1 MLFFCSSKYKIY
13 AAKAPWRSRAVGF
26 DQGLSTMWTADEIA
40 RLCYEH
46 YGSRLPKQG
55 KPEPNREWTLLAAV
69 VKIQPTADQ
78 ACDRSDGPVQ
88 VTKEVVS
95 MGTGTK
101 CIGQSKMRKS
111 GDILNDSHAEV
122 IARRSFQRYLLH
134 QLHLAAAL
142 KEDSIF
148 LPGSQRGLWKLRPD
162 LLFVFFSSHTPCGDA
177 SIIPMLEFE
186 DQPCCPVSRDWA
198 SNPSVETSDNLEAP
212 EDKRKCEDPES
223 PVTKKMRLEPRTP
236 GGTAHRWSF
245 GSQERGPNPPNVS
258 SSNLTA
264 EELASVTGMTP
275 SGAQVVDVYR
285 TGAKCV
291 PGEAGDS
298 GQPGAA
304 YHRVGLLR
312 VKPGRGDR
320 TRSMSCSDKLARWN
334 ILGCQGALLMHF
346 LEEPIYLSAVVI
358 GKCPYSQEAMQ
369 RALIRRCQNVSALPE
384 GFGVQEVKI
393 QQSDLLFEQSRRA
406 VQTRKAD
413 SPGRLV
419 PCGAA
424 ISWSAVPE
432 QPLDVTANGFPQG
445 TTKKGIG
452 RLQARHSRRL
462 AAPFRQAPRLWEAGP
477 LRIRRPRALS
487 TGGPPLER
495 QGGAGR
501 LLERVGQADNP
512 WAAPQRQGF
521 LPELRLQKT
530 PEDGPQPSTNAQCCS
545 SVRYSHLRRT
555 PPSSS
560 QSDRRNGKSQQQ
572 I

>member
-1 MLFFCSSKYKIY
+1 
-13 AAKAPWRSRAVGF
+13 
-26 DQGLSTMWTADEIA
+26 MWTADEIA
-40 RLCYEH
+40 RLCYKH

-55 KPEPNREWTLLAAV
+55 KPEANREWTLLASV
-69 VKIQPTADQ
+69 VKIQPAAGQ
-78 ACDRSDGPVQ
+78 ACDFPDGGVQ

-134 QLHLAAAL
+134 QLRLAATL

-148 LPGSQRGLWKLRPD
+148 VPGTQRGLWKLRPD

-198 SNPSVETSDNLEAP
+198 NNPSVEASGDLEAP
-212 EDKRKCEDPES
+212 EGKRKCEDPDS
-223 PVTKKMRLEPRTP
+223 PVIKKISLEP
-236 GGTAHRWSF
+236 GTSDCVAHHRSF
-245 GSQERGPNPPNVS
+245 GNQEGDSNPPKVN

-264 EELASVTGMTP
+264 EELATVTGMAP
-275 SGAQVVDVYR
+275 GGAKVVDVYR

-298 GQPGAA
+298 GKPGAA
-304 YHRVGLLR
+304 YHQVGLLR

-320 TRSMSCSDKLARWN
+320 TCSMSCSDKLARWN
-334 ILGCQGALLMHF
+334 VLGCQGALLMHF
-346 LEEPIYLSAVVI
+346 LEEPVYLSAVVI

-369 RALIRRCQNVSALPE
+369 RALTGRCQNVSALPR

-393 QQSDLLFEQSRRA
+393 QQSDLLFEHSRYA
-406 VQTRKAD
+406 MQAKKAD

-452 RLQARHSRRL
+452 RLQARSRISKIELFRSFQKLLSSISEDKWPDSLRVQRL
-462 AAPFRQAPRLWEAGP
+462 ETYQEYKEAASAYQEAWSTLRKQAFGSW
-477 LRIRRPRALS
+477 IRNP
-487 TGGPPLER
+487 
-495 QGGAGR
+495 
-501 LLERVGQADNP
+501 ADYH
-512 WAAPQRQGF
+512 QF
-521 LPELRLQKT
+521 K
-530 PEDGPQPSTNAQCCS
+530 
-545 SVRYSHLRRT
+545 
-555 PPSSS
+555 
-560 QSDRRNGKSQQQ
+560 
-572 I
+572 

>member
-1 MLFFCSSKYKIY
+1 MVSAST
-13 AAKAPWRSRAVGF
+13 
-26 DQGLSTMWTADEIA
+26 QTMWTADEIA
-40 RLCYEH
+40 LLCYEH
-46 YGSRLPKQG
+46 YGTRLPKQG

-78 ACDRSDGPVQ
+78 ACDYPDKQVQ
-88 VTKEVVS
+88 VTKEVVA

-142 KEDSIF
+142 KKKSIF
-148 LPGSQRGLWKLRPD
+148 VPGTQRGLWKLKPD
-162 LLFVFFSSHTPCGDA
+162 LSFVFFSSHTPCGDA
-177 SIIPMLEFE
+177 SIIPMLECE

-198 SNPSVETSDNLEAP
+198 STPAAEVGGDLETP
-212 EDKRKCEDPES
+212 GDKRKCEDQDS
-223 PVTKKMRLEPRTP
+223 CMNKKMRPEPGTP
-236 GGTAHRWSF
+236 AREATNGARHQDSDPALPSVS
-245 GSQERGPNPPNVS
+245 GSAV
-258 SSNLTA
+258 LTA
-264 EELASVTGMTP
+264 ERLAA
-275 SGAQVVDVYR
+275 SGSAASGSAKVVDVYR

-298 GQPGAA
+298 GQPGAS

-320 TRSMSCSDKLARWN
+320 TCSMSCSDKLARWN
-334 ILGCQGALLMHF
+334 VLGCQGALLMHF

-369 RALIRRCQNVSALPE
+369 RALIRRCQNVLDLPK

-406 VQTRKAD
+406 VQAKRTD
-413 SPGRLV
+413 SECRLV

-424 ISWSAVPE
+424 ISWCAVPE

-452 RLQARHSRRL
+452 SLQARSRISKVELFQSFQSLLRSVSEDRWPDSLSFHS
-462 AAPFRQAPRLWEAGP
+462 FG
-477 LRIRRPRALS
+477 
-487 TGGPPLER
+487 
-495 QGGAGR
+495 
-501 LLERVGQADNP
+501 
-512 WAAPQRQGF
+512 
-521 LPELRLQKT
+521 
-530 PEDGPQPSTNAQCCS
+530 
-545 SVRYSHLRRT
+545 
-555 PPSSS
+555 
-560 QSDRRNGKSQQQ
+560 
-572 I
+572 